1 MQFFKALLIWFVI
14 LVVAFAN
21 GALRELVLAP
31 RLGHTVAQL
40 CSGALLCM
48 AVGLIALVALPTLG
62 PLTRGRAWAIGG
74 FWLVMTLAF
83 EFGFGSWVQHKP
95 LSELLQAYT
104 FAGGN
109 LWPLVLLMIVC
120 APRLALKV
128 RSTARNTARRLPD
141 GG

>member
-21 GALRELVLAP
+21 GALRELVLVP
-31 RLGHTVAQL
+31 RLGQPAAQL

-48 AVGLIALVALPTLG
+48 GVGLIAFAALPTLG
-62 PLTRGRAWAIGG
+62 PLTRCRAWAIGV

-95 LSELLQAYT
+95 LSELLRAYT

-109 LWPLVLLMIVC
+109 LWPLVLLTIVC
-120 APRLALKV
+120 APWLALKA
-128 RSTARNTARRLPD
+128 RSARRVQIK
-141 GG
+141 G